1 MGTSVN
7 HLYEF
12 GAFQLDPPERL
23 LLCDGQPIPM
33 PPKAFYLL
41 VVLVERSGHLVEK
54 DELLKAVWPGSFVEE
69 GNLSVTI
76 SVLRK
81 ALNDDRG
88 MHKYIETVSKRGYRF
103 VADVREIGEPESV
116 PALPQPI
123 EAQASIQDSTRG
135 LRAWIAGLSRRGGWC
150 PPGRS
155 AAVPDSRKQAARSA
169 PGSRARRRRRRT
181 SGPRRAVP

>member
-12 GAFQLDPPERL
+12 GAFQLEPPERL
-23 LLCDGQPIPM
+23 LLCDAQSVPM
-33 PPKAFYLL
+33 PPKAFDLL

-54 DELLKAVWPGSFVEE
+54 DELLKAVWHGSFVEE

-103 VADVREIGEPESV
+103 VADVKRVGEPEITAPPV
-116 PALPQPI
+116 PAYEP
-123 EAQASIQDSTRG
+123 A
-135 LRAWIAGLSRRGGWC
+135 
-150 PPGRS
+150 
-155 AAVPDSRKQAARSA
+155 
-169 PGSRARRRRRRT
+169 
-181 SGPRRAVP
+181 